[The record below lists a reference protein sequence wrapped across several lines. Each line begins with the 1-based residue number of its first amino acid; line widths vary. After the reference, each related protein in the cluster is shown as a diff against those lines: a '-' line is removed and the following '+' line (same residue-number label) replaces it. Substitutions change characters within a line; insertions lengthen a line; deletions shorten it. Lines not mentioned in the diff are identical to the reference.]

1 MPLCDKIYFSYMII
15 CIILYD
21 IIYSSYVIL
30 YMLRPIR
37 HPSLSA
43 SREFCMNMRDA
54 SRFLHN
60 YSPSTPRECPCN
72 AQKIFRRRI
81 RGLWAFCVTPCCPV
95 AYVLP
100 RACDGFPVLRKSL
113 SGMPEEPIRRH
124 GGGFPARWERPF
136 RASAEH
142 FVLPVGGVWRGEREV
157 YPRRCVPDGCAEGAS
172 PVFRRSVSR
181 IRNVKIFYFRECIII
196 HKRVFLSCIPEVF
209 RVRACRRLRA
219 VKGGEVCK
227 QL

>member
-1 MPLCDKIYFSYMII
+1 MII
-15 CIILYD
+15 SILLYD

-37 HPSLSA
+37 HPSLSV
-43 SREFCMNMRDA
+43 SRAFCMNMRDA

-72 AQKIFRRRI
+72 AQKIFLRRI
-81 RGLWAFCVTPCCPV
+81 RGLWAFCVTCCQSAGYAFRCLRMCFSTCGRAFPACPKSLFGGTDEAFPHDGRGCPV
-95 AYVLP
+95 S
-100 RACDGFPVLRKSL
+100 LRSVFVPL
-113 SGMPEEPIRRH
+113 IR
-124 GGGFPARWERPF
+124 
-136 RASAEH
+136 
-142 FVLPVGGVWRGEREV
+142 GVWRGEREV
-157 YPRRCVPDGCAEGAS
+157 DRRRCVPDGRAEGAS

-196 HKRVFLSCIPEVF
+196 HKRVFLSCIPEMF
-209 RVRACRRLRA
+209 RLRACRRRRT